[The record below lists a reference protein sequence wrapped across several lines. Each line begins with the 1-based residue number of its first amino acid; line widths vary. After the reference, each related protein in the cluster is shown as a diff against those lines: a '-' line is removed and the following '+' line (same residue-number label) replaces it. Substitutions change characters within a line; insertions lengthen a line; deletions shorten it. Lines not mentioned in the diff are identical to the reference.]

1 MELEIVENGTGASI
15 TESGWRKFM
24 ASVIPGNNRT
34 IFERRCEQI
43 LCMTNPV
50 LLTCFLTISYV
61 TTMQLRVEGSDP
73 FVSQMPYV
81 ATAENGG
88 VYDQVWGTLANGF
101 YILAYVIVLTCLFL
115 FLYAKRYERT
125 LYGILMGAFVVSIS
139 AFVGYWVYSVSTL
152 YRIPVSSITFFFL
165 MLNLN
170 VAGLVVVY
178 WKPLHQVL
186 FADRFEDSNEYY
198 SNTMNFFLLLE
209 SVALAWPFA
218 CFSEWTVLCTL
229 VLLIIWD
236 LFAVLTPCGPLALI
250 MKINRERSVRGED
263 QFELPPGLVYHHR
276 LFNLGTGDIT
286 FYSVLIARA
295 ALLGYLNALCCTLS
309 LISGICLTVVYTI
322 SSSLAAVPAL
332 PIALCFGIFTFF
344 AVRFFLL
351 PFLNEILVHDHVYL

>member
-1 MELEIVENGTGASI
+1 MHDEPCLAYLLSHHFVRDHDAATCRRLRPFCIPNAVRCDRRK
-15 TESGWRKFM
+15 WRG
-24 ASVIPGNNRT
+24 VRPG
-34 IFERRCEQI
+34 
-43 LCMTNPV
+43 V
-50 LLTCFLTISYV
+50 
-61 TTMQLRVEGSDP
+61 
-73 FVSQMPYV
+73 
-81 ATAENGG
+81 
-88 VYDQVWGTLANGF
+88 GTLANGF

-218 CFSEWTVLCTL
+218 CFSEWTVLHFGVVDHLGFICSFNPL
-229 VLLIIWD
+229 R
-236 LFAVLTPCGPLALI
+236 TPC
-250 MKINRERSVRGED
+250 SYYED
-263 QFELPPGLVYHHR
+263 QPG
-276 LFNLGTGDIT
+276 
-286 FYSVLIARA
+286 
-295 ALLGYLNALCCTLS
+295 
-309 LISGICLTVVYTI
+309 
-322 SSSLAAVPAL
+322 AVGSRGRP
-332 PIALCFGIFTFF
+332 
-344 AVRFFLL
+344 V
-351 PFLNEILVHDHVYL
+351 